1 MWSFWNERKWYV
13 CEKKVTLMDAKEDF
27 DKICI
32 EVQTTSDNA
41 GGQPTW
47 GFSLQHKTF
56 SALNYAQ
63 DFGTTVKESLK
74 RTASTKWVTLTKSR
88 IAPAVSNTF
97 MPLSALSTM
106 SRSPIGANS
115 DWIHQLNSK
124 NNGPVFFIYDYILAL
139 IMFLVVC
146 GNGLQAIKNG
156 LKLEPTVRSIQ
167 STRYQGIQFPGHT
180 YNKIQDIQ
188 QPDNETDSVQI
199 MKVPKKAT
207 LK

>member
-1 MWSFWNERKWYV
+1 MSENGTSA
-13 CEKKVTLMDAKEDF
+13 KKVTLMDAKEDF

-63 DFGTTVKESLK
+63 DFGITVKESLK
-74 RTASTKWVTLTKSR
+74 RTTCEYEVGYTHEKSNC
-88 IAPAVSNTF
+88 PVSNTF

-115 DWIHQLNSK
+115 DWIHRLNSK
-124 NNGPVFFIYDYILAL
+124 NNGPVFFYLRLYFGTDNVSRRLWQWIASHQKWIE
-139 IMFLVVC
+139 I
-146 GNGLQAIKNG
+146 
-156 LKLEPTVRSIQ
+156 
-167 STRYQGIQFPGHT
+167 
-180 YNKIQDIQ
+180 IQ
-188 QPDNETDSVQI
+188 QDTGHI
-199 MKVPKKAT
+199 AT
-207 LK
+207 R